1 MKKHLL
7 LVIVFSLIL
16 SSCESLIDEN
26 SSVIFEKSRTFK
38 SREDVLATL
47 YGTYSILQSP
57 QMYGRKVSRSLS
69 ENASDQYRT
78 TSGANM
84 WSAYTWSPSAGDLLS
99 WWLGNY
105 LLIGS
110 ANNFITNVETIND
123 ELIIPTEKV
132 SLNAEMKFMRALGY
146 YNLVIAFG
154 KVPIALNM
162 ATDLSEISYPSRA
175 PLSEIY
181 TLMISDLREAE
192 KYLPLTSLP
201 NPQSGR
207 ATRGAA
213 ATLLAKIYLT
223 KAASEIREPI
233 DYQMAADLCD
243 DLISGQY
250 GAYVLCTNYADVFNP
265 EKEGGVEH
273 IFSVKFDIAPN
284 ISSNIVLTFSPNLLW
299 SSQTGGVPFVPNTF
313 AASFDQKNDKRFK
326 HGIINKN
333 PITGVF
339 LNTDKRYNFAKFQD
353 DKKTQA
359 GDDHCDFLFLRFADV
374 LLMHSEALH
383 RGNISLSKTGKDKY
397 YGINK
402 VRERARETIITGTTK
417 LTPLSEG
424 SYGALD
430 FLDIIL
436 QERAW
441 EFYNEGHRRWD
452 LLRTGKLEQVMNNY
466 FNTESGQG
474 FPTGVHKI
482 EPKHYLFPLPL
493 QEVEVN
499 KNLIPAGETNN
510 GYIDTGGGI
519 DE

>member
-1 MKKHLL
+1 MKKHTL
-7 LVIVFSLIL
+7 ITIIIALIL

-26 SSVIFEKSRTFK
+26 SSVIFEKDRTFK
-38 SREDVLATL
+38 SREDALATL
-47 YGTYSILQSP
+47 YGTYSILQTP

-84 WSAYTWSPSAGDLLS
+84 WSAYSWGPSAGDLLS

-105 LLIGS
+105 TLVGS
-110 ANNFITNVETIND
+110 ANNFMTNIETISD
-123 ELIIPTEKV
+123 ELVSPTEKV
-132 SLNAEMKFMRALGY
+132 SLKAEMKFMRALGY

-154 KVPIALNM
+154 RVPLELKM
-162 ATDLSEISYPSRA
+162 ATDLSEVQYTSRA
-175 PLSEIY
+175 SLSEIY
-181 TLMISDLREAE
+181 ALMISDLREAE

-213 ATLLAKIYLT
+213 AALLAKIYLT
-223 KAASEIREPI
+223 KAPSEAGVLE
-233 DYQMAADLCD
+233 DYQLAADLCD
-243 DLISGQY
+243 DLITGQY
-250 GAYVLCTNYADVFNP
+250 GAYGLCVNYADIFNP
-265 EKEGGVEH
+265 EKEGGSEH
-273 IFSVKFDIAPN
+273 IFSVKFDVAPN

-299 SSQTGGVPFVPNTF
+299 SSQTGGVPFVPNTLV
-313 AASFDQKNDKRFK
+313 ASFDQNNDKRFK
-326 HGIINKN
+326 YGIINKN

-353 DKKTQA
+353 EKKTQA
-359 GDDHCDFLFLRFADV
+359 GDDHCDFLLLRFADV

-383 RGNISLSKTGKDKY
+383 RGSIMLSKSGKDKY
-397 YGINK
+397 FGINK
-402 VRERARETIITGTTK
+402 IRERARELTIVGTTK
-417 LTPLSEG
+417 LANLSDG
-424 SYGALD
+424 SYGTSD
-430 FLDIIL
+430 FLDIIV

-441 EFYNEGHRRWD
+441 EFYNEGKRRWD
-452 LLRTGKLEQVMNNY
+452 LLRTGKLELVMNNY

-510 GYIDTGGGI
+510 GYIDAGSGN
-519 DE
+519 EE